1 MNNAFTNTSRLG
13 DWIMT
18 YTGVHFYPLDTRPEE
33 IAVEDI
39 AHALACSNRFTGHT
53 RVPYSIAHHSFLVS
67 YYCSPKDA
75 LWGLL
80 HDASE
85 AYLHDIPRPL
95 KGLPLMNHYRIL
107 ESNLMQD
114 ICDKFG
120 LGYEQPESVTIAD
133 GRALATEGRDLMPDN
148 DFDWSV
154 YGEPFEQTIDP
165 WNWKICEQRFLER
178 FKELTDGK

>member
-1 MNNAFTNTSRLG
+1 MNRIG

-18 YTGVHFYPLDTRPEE
+18 YTGVHFYPLDCRQEE
-33 IAVEDI
+33 IRIEDI

-53 RVPYSIAHHSFLVS
+53 KTPYSIAHHSWLVS
-67 YYCSPKDA
+67 YYCDHKDA

-95 KGLPLMNHYRIL
+95 KKLPLMNHYSLL

-120 LGYEQPESVTIAD
+120 LGYGQPESVTIAD
-133 GRALATEGRDLMPDN
+133 NRALATEGRDLMPYDET
-148 DFDWSV
+148 FSWSI
-154 YGEPFEQTIDP
+154 YGRPFGEHITPWSWQIAEQ
-165 WNWKICEQRFLER
+165 KFLER
-178 FKELTDGK
+178 FKELIDDSAK